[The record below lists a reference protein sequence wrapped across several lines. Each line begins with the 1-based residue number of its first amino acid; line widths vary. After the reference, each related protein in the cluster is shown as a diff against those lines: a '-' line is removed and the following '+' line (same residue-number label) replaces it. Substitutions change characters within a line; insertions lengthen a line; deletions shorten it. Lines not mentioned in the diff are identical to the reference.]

1 MPAKSANSPSRT
13 ILLVDDDL
21 QVCRLIERILSDEDI
36 RILTAHSGASAVQIA
51 GRTPL
56 DLVILDVKLPDMN
69 GTEVLRRL
77 RNIDAGMAVIMV
89 TGYGSPETVR
99 AAMELGAVDY
109 LTKPFSRQEMTQV
122 VREALTSRR
131 VGLIREPVRLAH
143 D

>member
-13 ILLVDDDL
+13 ILLVDDDS
-21 QVCRLIERILSDEDI
+21 QVCRLIERILSDEDT
-36 RILTAHSGASAVQIA
+36 RILTAHSGARAVQIA

-77 RNIDAGMAVIMV
+77 RDIDAGVAVIMI
-89 TGYGSPETVR
+89 TGHGSAQTVR

-109 LTKPFSRQEMTQV
+109 LTKPFGTQEMTQV
-122 VREALTSRR
+122 VREALSSRR
-131 VGLIREPVRLAH
+131 VGPDREPVSLAH